1 MQEKRHVVAL
11 DLQWSEK
18 GQAELDVV
26 VMFRRSEKERGAIK
40 RQRRNKRKRKE
51 REGKT
56 KFIFRIFREER
67 AYGVLSETFIF
78 LLVGRTRAQQ
88 RVAFG
93 RYW

>member
-1 MQEKRHVVAL
+1 MGGGK
-11 DLQWSEK
+11 
-18 GQAELDVV
+18 
-26 VMFRRSEKERGAIK
+26 
-40 RQRRNKRKRKE
+40 
-51 REGKT
+51 KT
-56 KFIFRIFREER
+56 KENERDGKNEIYFSHLSRER